1 VNGMKNI
8 SIIGSTGSIGRQTL
22 AVIEALGSEYRVVA
36 LTAESSDQLLA
47 EQVIKFNPEIAV
59 INDQSAAARLEKA
72 IKTEKCQVLTGAK
85 GQLTAATLPAA
96 DLIVIATVGFSGF
109 EPLLAA
115 LNAGKKVA
123 LANKESLVV
132 GGEILKDLGL
142 LNGTNIMPI
151 DSEHSAI
158 WQCLGTSAAPVR
170 RLLLTASG
178 GPFFGLNYQDLKN
191 VTPKMALAHPNW
203 SMGAKITIDS
213 ATMMNKGLEVI
224 EAKWLFGFSL
234 RQIEVVVHRQSIIH
248 SMVEYIDGSVIAQ
261 LGLPDMRLP
270 IQYALTYPD
279 RVESRVAQYD
289 PFGHTLSFDRPDT
302 ENFPCLNLA
311 YQAASIGGT
320 MPAVLNGANE
330 IAVDSFLKEKIRFVD
345 IPEVIDAVMQSHIL
359 VSSPAIEDVVSA
371 DDWSRLEAAKVITRL
386 IGEVN

>member
-1 VNGMKNI
+1 MKKV

-22 AVIEALGSEYRVVA
+22 AVIEALGSEYKVVA

-47 EQVIKFNPEIAV
+47 EQVKRFKPEIAV
-59 INDQSAAARLEKA
+59 INNEGAAARLKEA
-72 IKTEKCQVLTGAK
+72 IATEKCQIMTGVK
-85 GQLTAATLPAA
+85 GQLAAATFPAA

-109 EPLLAA
+109 ETLVAA
-115 LNAGKKVA
+115 LQAGKKVA

-142 LNGTNIMPI
+142 LDGINIIPI

-158 WQCLGTSAAPVR
+158 WQCLGTSTAPVR
-170 RLLLTASG
+170 RILLTASG
-178 GPFFGLNYQDLKN
+178 GPFFGLKFNELKN
-191 VTPKMALAHPNW
+191 VTPKMALSHPNW
-203 SMGAKITIDS
+203 NMGAKITIDS

-234 RQIEVVVHRQSIIH
+234 SQIEVVVHRQSIIH

-279 RVESRVAQYD
+279 RVGSPVAHYD
-289 PFGHTLSFDRPDT
+289 PFGQTLSFDRPDP

-311 YQAASIGGT
+311 YRAADIGGT

-345 IPEVIDAVMQSHIL
+345 IPEVIYAVMQSHSL
-359 VSSPAIEDVVSA
+359 VTSPTIDDVVVA
-371 DDWSRLEAAKVITRL
+371 DNWSRREATKVITGL
-386 IGEVN
+386 IGEVR

>member
-1 VNGMKNI
+1 MKKI

-22 AVIEALGSEYRVVA
+22 AVIEALGSEYKVVA
-36 LTAESSDQLLA
+36 LTAERSDLLLA
-47 EQVIKFNPEIAV
+47 EQVKKYKPAIAV
-59 INDQSAAARLEKA
+59 INDEGAAARLKEA
-72 IKTEKCQVLTGAK
+72 IATEKCQIMTGVK
-85 GQLTAATLPAA
+85 GQLAAATFPEA

-109 EPLLAA
+109 EPLVAA
-115 LNAGKKVA
+115 LQARKKVA

-132 GGEILKDLGL
+132 GGEILKNLGL
-142 LNGTNIMPI
+142 LNGVNIMPI

-158 WQCLGTSAAPVR
+158 FQCLGTSTAPVR
-170 RLLLTASG
+170 RILLTASG
-178 GPFFGLNYQDLKN
+178 GPFFGLKYNDLKD
-191 VTPKMALAHPNW
+191 VTPEMALAHPNW

-234 RQIEVVVHRQSIIH
+234 SQIEVVVHRQSIIH

-279 RVESRVAQYD
+279 RVESAVAHYD
-289 PFGHTLSFDRPDT
+289 PFGQTLSFDRPDT

-311 YQAASIGGT
+311 YRAADIGGT

-345 IPEVIDAVMQSHIL
+345 IPEVIDAVMQSHSL
-359 VSSPAIEDVVSA
+359 VSSPAIDDVISA
-371 DDWSRLEAAKVITRL
+371 DSWSRCEAVNVITGL
-386 IGEVN
+386 IGEVR